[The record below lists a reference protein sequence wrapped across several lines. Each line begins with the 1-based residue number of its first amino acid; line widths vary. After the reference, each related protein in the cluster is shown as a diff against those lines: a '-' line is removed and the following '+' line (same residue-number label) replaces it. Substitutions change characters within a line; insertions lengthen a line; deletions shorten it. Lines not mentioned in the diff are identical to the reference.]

1 LTITEVDSGGVV
13 SGPAQPAGPNSYTY
27 NPNLG
32 QWINNA
38 GVQGNWINN
47 AHTQGSWSGTV
58 AAYFVLEQAVVPYQ
72 ERAMGVNITISAI
85 GAVLHSFVISYRKM
99 EASKG

>member
-1 LTITEVDSGGVV
+1 M
-13 SGPAQPAGPNSYTY
+13 A
-27 NPNLG
+27 
-32 QWINNA
+32 
-38 GVQGNWINN
+38 
-47 AHTQGSWSGTV
+47 

-72 ERAMGVNITISAI
+72 ERAMGVNITISSI